1 MSNMKFSGKIIISDV
16 DGTYTGSAEGIKRN
30 NEAIEYFKK
39 NGGLFT
45 FASGRGQL
53 GSIVPE
59 YKSLVNAPL
68 ILCNGSYVYDE
79 AVGEKKNEI
88 CVDSES
94 SYKILDYVCENYPSV
109 TVYVSCQNGY
119 LNYSK
124 AELGTQDG
132 VKSVDVHKKESTG
145 NWNKIILECHED
157 GVLDK
162 ISRYIDE
169 NANGVYAKTF
179 SCSVLLE
186 LLSPLA
192 TKGNQVKYL
201 KTLLGNVKT
210 YCIGD
215 YENDENMLASADVSA
230 APCSGLKKIVDMC
243 DHVVCANTEGAIAG
257 LVELIEKEVQN
268 EMKDKK

>member
-1 MSNMKFSGKIIISDV
+1 MKNMKFSGKIIISDV
-16 DGTYTGSAEGIKRN
+16 DGTYTGSPDGIKRN

-59 YKSLVNAPL
+59 YKTLVNAPL
-68 ILCNGSYVYDE
+68 ILCNGSYVYDTF
-79 AVGEKKNEI
+79 ANEKKNEI
-88 CVDSES
+88 CIDEKL
-94 SYKILDYVCENYPSV
+94 SYDILDSICKNYPSV
-109 TVYVSCQNGY
+109 TVYVSCQMGY

-124 AELGTQDG
+124 GELNTQNGAE
-132 VKSVDVHKKESTG
+132 KVDIHKTESTG
-145 NWNKIILECHED
+145 NWNKIVLECFED
-157 GVLDK
+157 GVLDE

-169 NANGVYAKTF
+169 NANKAYAKTF
-179 SCSVLLE
+179 SCPHLLE

-201 KTLLGNVKT
+201 KTLLGDVKT

-215 YENDENMLASADVSA
+215 YENDENMLACADVAA
-230 APCSGLKKIVDMC
+230 APSSGLKKIVDMC
-243 DHVVCANTEGAIAG
+243 DYVVCSNTEGAIAG
-257 LVELIEKEVQN
+257 LVEMIEKEVQN
-268 EMKDKK
+268 ENKG

>member
-1 MSNMKFSGKIIISDV
+1 MKFSGKIIISDV
-16 DGTYTGSAEGIKRN
+16 DGTYTGSPEGIQRN
-30 NEAIEYFKK
+30 KEAIEYFKS

-45 FASGRGQL
+45 FASGRIQL
-53 GSIVPE
+53 EEIVSD
-59 YKSLVNAPL
+59 YKSIVNAPP
-68 ILCNGSYVYDE
+68 ILCNGSFVYDI
-79 AVGEKKNEI
+79 ATNEKKNEI
-88 CVDSES
+88 CIDKTPT
-94 SYKILDYVCENYPSV
+94 YGILDHICENYPSV
-109 TVYVSCQNGY
+109 TVYISCQRGY

-124 AELGTQDG
+124 RELSTQNG
-132 VKSVDVHKKESTG
+132 VIPVDIYDDESTG
-145 NWNKIILECHED
+145 NWNKIVLECYEN

-162 ISRYIDE
+162 VSNYIDE
-169 NANGVYAKTF
+169 NACGRYAKTY
-179 SCSVLLE
+179 SCPILLE
-186 LLSPLA
+186 LLSPSA

-201 KTLLGNVKT
+201 KTLLGDVKT

-268 EMKDKK
+268 EMKGKK